1 MVNLDKTP
9 QPGTTGQPIQAR
21 PARKRRWRHWLAAVL
36 AVLVAIL
43 LFGAYGWKPAEDGR
57 AFRSPYL
64 AEAGS
69 RYAETPIARFH
80 YVQAGSGTPVILL
93 SPGGTSVIGW
103 KDQVDV
109 LAREHTVYV
118 VDLPGQGYTQ
128 LKDSGFAFDLDAM
141 VSAVSTFMDSIGV
154 RQAAV
159 AGNSWSGGWALAFA
173 QRHPDRVTK
182 LALLDATGLDM
193 RGTLMWESLKIP
205 VVGEL
210 AVKLST
216 GKSTVRGLAEGML
229 VNKGRLTEQLL
240 DEWWAPMTFHDN
252 IRATYLL
259 ERRLDWAPTE
269 GALPATKT
277 PTLVLWGKQDT
288 IQPVERAYRF
298 AELLPNDQLVI
309 LDGCGHV
316 PQLDCPEPVNRHL
329 LAFFAAPRMSR

>member
-1 MVNLDKTP
+1 MVNLDDTSHSA
-9 QPGTTGQPIQAR
+9 TAR
-21 PARKRRWRHWLAAVL
+21 PARKRRWRRWLAAVL
-36 AVLVAIL
+36 AVVVAAL
-43 LFGAYGWKPAEDGR
+43 LFGAYGWQPAEDGR

-64 AEAGS
+64 AQVGS

-80 YVQAGSGTPVILL
+80 YIQAGSGAPVILL

-109 LAREHTVYV
+109 LARDHTVYV

-141 VSAVSTFMDSIGV
+141 VSAVGTFMDSLGV
-154 RQAAV
+154 RQAAL

-182 LALLDATGLDM
+182 LALLDATGLDE

-229 VNKGRLTEQLL
+229 VNKDRLTEQLL
-240 DEWWAPMTFHDN
+240 EEWWAPMTFHDN
-252 IRATYLL
+252 MRATYLL
-259 ERRLDWAPTE
+259 ERRLDWARSE
-269 GALPATKT
+269 DALPATKT

-288 IQPVERAYRF
+288 IQPVERAHRF

-316 PQLDCPEPVNRHL
+316 PQLDCPEQVNRHL
-329 LAFFAAPRMSR
+329 QEFFAVRP

>member
-1 MVNLDKTP
+1 MVSLDKTIRP
-9 QPGTTGQPIQAR
+9 AAAR
-21 PARKRRWRHWLAAVL
+21 PARKRRWRRWFAAALAL
-36 AVLVAIL
+36 LVAVL
-43 LFGAYGWKPAEDGR
+43 LFGAYGWQPAEDGR

-64 AEAGS
+64 AQVGS
-69 RYAETPIARFH
+69 RYADTPIARFH

-109 LAREHTVYV
+109 LARDHTVYV
-118 VDLPGQGYTQ
+118 VDLPGQGYTE
-128 LKDSGFAFDLDAM
+128 LKDSDFAFDLDAM
-141 VSAVSTFMDSIGV
+141 VSAVGAFMDSIGV
-154 RQAAV
+154 RRTAL

-182 LALLDATGLDM
+182 LALLDATGLDL
-193 RGTLMWESLKIP
+193 RGTLMWESLKLP

-216 GKSTVRGLAEGML
+216 GKSTVRGLAEDMM
-229 VNKGRLTEQLL
+229 VNKDRVTDQLV

-269 GALPATKT
+269 KALPATKA
-277 PTLVLWGKQDT
+277 PTLVLWGKHDT
-288 IQPVERAYRF
+288 IQPVERAHRF

-309 LDGCGHV
+309 LDNCGHV

-329 LAFFAAPRMSR
+329 ATFFADAR